1 MKTMVLAAVLMA
13 IPAAAMAQG
22 VSGTQRMNGQEP
34 KPSVTSQNPNMSHPG
49 EYTTGL
55 TNEQLLPLS
64 VHEAWVQSGR
74 NEDRFFD
81 MVKQLAELSAQK
93 RGLTLP
99 ENETAGQKAGDW
111 IKKEARKDPDQL
123 LYVVVDRAVMKVG
136 TKNPAVASR

>member
-1 MKTMVLAAVLMA
+1 MKTMVLAAVMMA

-22 VSGTQRMNGQEP
+22 VSGTQRMNGEEP
-34 KPSVTSQNPNMSHPG
+34 KPSVTSPNPNMSHPG
-49 EYTTGL
+49 GYTTGL

-136 TKNPAVASR
+136 TRSPAVASR

>member
-1 MKTMVLAAVLMA
+1 MKTMVLAAVMMA
-13 IPAAAMAQG
+13 IPAAVVAQG
-22 VSGTQRMNGQEP
+22 VSGTQRMNGEEP
-34 KPSVTSQNPNMSHPG
+34 KPSVTAQNSNTSQSG
-49 EYTTGL
+49 ENTTGL

-99 ENETAGQKAGDW
+99 ENEAAGQKAGDW
-111 IKKEARKDPDQL
+111 IKKEARKDPNQL

-136 TKNPAVASR
+136 TKSSAVASR

>member
-1 MKTMVLAAVLMA
+1 MVLAAVLMA

-22 VSGTQRMNGQEP
+22 VSGTQRMNGSEP

-81 MVKQLAELSAQK
+81 MVKQLAELSARSADSLYPRTKPQVRK
-93 RGLTLP
+93 RATGSRRKPEKILTSCSTWLSI
-99 ENETAGQKAGDW
+99 A
-111 IKKEARKDPDQL
+111 L
-123 LYVVVDRAVMKVG
+123 
-136 TKNPAVASR
+136 

>member
-1 MKTMVLAAVLMA
+1 MKTMVLAAVMMA
-13 IPAAAMAQG
+13 IPAAVVAQG

-34 KPSVTSQNPNMSHPG
+34 KPSVTSQNPNTSQAG

-136 TKNPAVASR
+136 TKDSTVAHR